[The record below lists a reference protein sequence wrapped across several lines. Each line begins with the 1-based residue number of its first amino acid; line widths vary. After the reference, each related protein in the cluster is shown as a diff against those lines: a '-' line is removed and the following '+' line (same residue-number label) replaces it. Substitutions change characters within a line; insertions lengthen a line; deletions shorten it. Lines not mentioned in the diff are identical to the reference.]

1 MVIFL
6 LGGIMRRKI
15 GKDVSVVKPIE
26 LVLRENAF
34 RIYRRV
40 KDIKKVSEYPGMPDV
55 EVLKVWKEEDRWDE
69 KVREIEEKL
78 ETWGEVLKKLEGDAL
93 LRDDVFY
100 YMLLNKILE
109 TTIKSMIEKRL
120 EPENWKE
127 VMDTIKFVFDQKRL
141 LAGRPQVKAEVGIDM
156 IKDLGEE
163 QIRVYLKQIANMLS
177 NKTSEMQAITSAIEK
192 QVEKEALA
200 SEEKSLPHSFVEEME
215 E

>member
-1 MVIFL
+1 
-6 LGGIMRRKI
+6 MRRKI
-15 GKDVSVVKPIE
+15 AKDVSVVKPVE

-40 KDIKKVSEYPGMPDV
+40 RDLKKVAEYPGMPDV
-55 EVLKVWKEEDRWDE
+55 EVLKVWKEEDKWDE
-69 KVREIEEKL
+69 RIREIEDKL
-78 ETWGEVLKKLEGDAL
+78 ETWGEVLKKLEGDAI

-127 VMDTIKFVFDQKRL
+127 AMETIKFVFDQKRL

-163 QIRVYLKQIANMLS
+163 QIRIYLKQIANLLS
-177 NKTSEMQAITSAIEK
+177 NKTSEMKAITSEIEK
-192 QVEKEALA
+192 KIEKEVMSNQNKFL
-200 SEEKSLPHSFVEEME
+200 EEIEE
-215 E
+215 

>member
-1 MVIFL
+1 
-6 LGGIMRRKI
+6 MRRKI
-15 GKDVSVVKPIE
+15 AKDVSVVKPVE

-40 KDIKKVSEYPGMPDV
+40 RDIKKVAEYPGMPDV
-55 EVLKVWKEEDRWDE
+55 EVLKVWKEEDKWDE
-69 KVREIEEKL
+69 RIREIEDKL
-78 ETWGEVLKKLEGDAL
+78 ETWGEVLKKLEGDAI

-127 VMDTIKFVFDQKRL
+127 AMETIKFVFDQKRL

-163 QIRVYLKQIANMLS
+163 QIRIYLKQIANLLS
-177 NKTSEMQAITSAIEK
+177 NKTSEMKAITSEIEK
-192 QVEKEALA
+192 KIEKEVMSNQNKFL
-200 SEEKSLPHSFVEEME
+200 EEIEE
-215 E
+215 

>member
-1 MVIFL
+1 
-6 LGGIMRRKI
+6 MRRKI

-40 KDIKKVSEYPGMPDV
+40 RDLKKVAEYPGMPDV
-55 EVLKVWKEEDRWDE
+55 EVLKVWKEEDKWDE
-69 KVREIEEKL
+69 RIREIEDKL
-78 ETWGEVLKKLEGDAL
+78 ETWGEVLKKLEGDAI

-127 VMDTIKFVFDQKRL
+127 AMETIKFVFDQKRL

-163 QIRVYLKQIANMLS
+163 QIRIYLKQIANLLS
-177 NKTSEMQAITSAIEK
+177 NKTSEMKAITSEIEK
-192 QVEKEALA
+192 KIEKEVMSNQNKFL
-200 SEEKSLPHSFVEEME
+200 EEIEE
-215 E
+215 

>member
-1 MVIFL
+1 
-6 LGGIMRRKI
+6 MRRKI

-55 EVLKVWKEEDRWDE
+55 DVLKVWKEEDRWDE

-200 SEEKSLPHSFVEEME
+200 SEEKSLPYSFVEEME